1 MLGGQEKKVFGGA
14 RPKKIDSDGEPEKID
29 EWVSKGEG
37 EFNWVWLTRVNS
49 ERRVIGVHNPDCQ
62 GVLQPPHI

>member
-37 EFNWVWLTRVNS
+37 EFNWV
-49 ERRVIGVHNPDCQ
+49 
-62 GVLQPPHI
+62 